1 MESQLGTEGASPWPH
16 EREALAFIRARFP
29 NYEPYRA
36 WTNVEFIAEDGSVN
50 EVDLLAVTPRG
61 LFLVEI
67 KSWRG
72 RLSGDGQQWQRKLPS
87 GAKMTGEQP
96 LVLANS
102 KARRL
107 RSLLGRQ
114 RAFRDER
121 VPFVTALV
129 FLSSPALDCRLQGI
143 ARTAVC
149 GRDPDPVPIG
159 ATPTPA
165 PPARLPGIVAG
176 MKDPT
181 TLGSRGNPINKPLSA
196 RIALALDQAGLRPS
210 NRGRRAG
217 DWELGDLLDEGP
229 GWQDFDAARPRIA
242 VTRRVRVYLAGAA
255 TTAEEEQRLRRQA
268 EREFRVVQDLRHD
281 GIAQPLDLVQA
292 ERGPA
297 LLFERVD
304 GEERLDLWAPGGVDR
319 LSLDA
324 RIELVRQLGEAIA
337 HAHSHKV
344 THRAL
349 TARSVL
355 VRPCSDTGGPPRL
368 VIGHWQAGVRE
379 LATRLTRHPT
389 DTSGSALGTDLVER
403 LDTGEQVYL
412 APEAFSV
419 ENPDGTAMD
428 VFSLGALAFL
438 LLAGQPPASDLTER
452 EAMLAAHQ
460 GLALDAA
467 VDGLPDDLGTLV
479 AFATDPVP
487 AHQGDVLDG
496 GWNVER
502 RLGSGSTAVALL
514 CRRSG
519 SSEPEVLKVAKDE
532 QHAERLRDE
541 ARALEQLRHP
551 GIVELAGV
559 ERVGGRTALRLAP
572 AGDPD
577 DKLGMT

>member
-1 MESQLGTEGASPWPH
+1 MESQLWTKGASPWPH
-16 EREALAFIRARFP
+16 EREALAFVRARFP

-61 LFLVEI
+61 FFLVEI
-67 KSWRG
+67 KSWPG
-72 RLSGDGQQWQRKLPS
+72 LLSGDGQRWRLKRPNGSRMLLDH
-87 GAKMTGEQP
+87 P
-96 LVLANS
+96 LLLANR
-102 KARRL
+102 KAKRL
-107 RSLLGRQ
+107 RSLLARQ
-114 RAFRDER
+114 PAFKGEQ
-121 VPFVTALV
+121 PPWVTALV
-129 FLSSPALDCRLQGI
+129 FLSSTELNCRLQDI

-149 GRDPDPVPIG
+149 GRDPDPVPPG
-159 ATPTPA
+159 AAQPPA
-165 PPARLPGIVAG
+165 RTASARLPGIVAG
-176 MKDPT
+176 LKDPT
-181 TLGSRGNPINKPLSA
+181 TLGLRGHPVNKPLSA
-196 RIALALDQAGLRPS
+196 RLAQALDQAGLRPW

-217 DWELGDLLDEGP
+217 DWELDDLLDEGP
-229 GWQDFDAARPRIA
+229 GWQDFIATRPRIG

-255 TTAEEEQRLRRQA
+255 TTAEEEERLRRQA

-452 EAMLAAHQ
+452 EAMLAAHR

-467 VDGLPDDLGTLV
+467 VDGLPDDLATLV

-487 AHQGDVLDG
+487 ARRATVRELLDLLDETLEKLTAPEPAEPEPDATTAPDPLTAHQGDILDG
-496 GWNVER
+496 TAPGRGPCPGAAPPPGDRPAR
-502 RLGSGSTAVALL
+502 RRRAGRGAHGAAAGA
-514 CRRSG
+514 CR
-519 SSEPEVLKVAKDE
+519 
-532 QHAERLRDE
+532 
-541 ARALEQLRHP
+541 
-551 GIVELAGV
+551 
-559 ERVGGRTALRLAP
+559 
-572 AGDPD
+572 
-577 DKLGMT
+577 